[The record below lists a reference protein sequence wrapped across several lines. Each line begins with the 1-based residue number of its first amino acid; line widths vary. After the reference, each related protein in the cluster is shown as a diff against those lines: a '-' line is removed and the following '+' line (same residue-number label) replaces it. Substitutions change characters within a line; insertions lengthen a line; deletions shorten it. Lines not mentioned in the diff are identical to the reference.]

1 MDIVTLIPAYK
12 PQYLAELLNSL
23 RLQTCPSR
31 QIIIADDSPGGEFRA
46 ALYSDAMAP
55 LRAGLNIECH
65 EGPQRGGY
73 ANMMH
78 LVRLWDGRSELLHL
92 MLDDDVCYPD
102 FYQRHL
108 VAHASSTFSC
118 SISRRWT
125 ANELGQPIKGQPL
138 PPLVSHCAHRLVAL
152 DGALV
157 CATTATECKN
167 WFGEFSNAVF
177 RADSAPLLLKPD
189 FGGVS
194 YAGLWDLGAFMAA
207 SLRAPIGYLQDHLGY
222 FRTGTLGNSSK
233 FFGPYMKGAHLG
245 YAALALGAQRIGQYS
260 AAQARN
266 TFSILASVMPQRY
279 GSQHDMRPFIA
290 MLPAMAAGDE
300 LAQASFVEIWHAYLR
315 RHGF

>member
-1 MDIVTLIPAYK
+1 MDAGTLALMIPIISVIGLFTFLTVMIISVTNNRR
-12 PQYLAELLNSL
+12 LAREK
-23 RLQTCPSR
+23 
-31 QIIIADDSPGGEFRA
+31 
-46 ALYSDAMAP
+46 LY
-55 LRAGLNIECH
+55 E
-65 EGPQRGGY
+65 
-73 ANMMH
+73 
-78 LVRLWDGRSELLHL
+78 
-92 MLDDDVCYPD
+92 
-102 FYQRHL
+102 
-108 VAHASSTFSC
+108 VARVAVD
-118 SISRRWT
+118 
-125 ANELGQPIKGQPL
+125 KGQPL
-138 PPLVSHCAHRLVAL
+138 PPLVSNCAHRLVSL
-152 DGALV
+152 DGKLV

-177 RADSAPLLLKPD
+177 RADSAALLLKPE

-222 FRTGTLGNSSK
+222 FRTGALGNSAK

-279 GSQHDMRPFIA
+279 GNEEDMRPFIA
-290 MLPAMAAGDE
+290 LLPAMATGDE
-300 LAQASFVEIWHAYLR
+300 LAQDSFVEIWHAYLR